1 MTRMTIGELGKKTG
15 LTAKTIR
22 YYESIGLAETP
33 ERTENGYRTYPE
45 SRVEELRL
53 IKNARELGLPIAQI
67 KKLMVGCENGDCSHS
82 GGYIERELSEYL
94 SELNAKIA
102 QLSQLKI
109 QMQKLKKTVQLC
121 AGQHESKYCCNVLG
135 QIAQQMKGGEDI

>member
-22 YYESIGLAETP
+22 YYESMGLVEKP
-33 ERTENGYRTYPE
+33 ERAENGYRTYPE
-45 SRVEELRL
+45 SCVEELRL
-53 IKNARELGLPIAQI
+53 IKNARDLGLPIAQI

-82 GGYIERELSEYL
+82 GGYIEREISEYL
-94 SELNAKIA
+94 RELNAKIT
-102 QLSQLKI
+102 QLSKLKI

-135 QIAQQMKGGEDI
+135 QIAQQMKGGEGV